1 MDPRIDPDT
10 ATRPAGSH
18 RRVVAALA
26 AFALAL
32 GAGGAVA
39 ACDDEDNEG
48 PAEEAGQ
55 AVDEAGEEAGEAIED
70 ADEEV
75 GEDEK

>member
-1 MDPRIDPDT
+1 MDVWR
-10 ATRPAGSH
+10 
-18 RRVVAALA
+18 RRVVAL
-26 AFALAL
+26 L
-32 GAGGAVA
+32 GALTLGLSGAA
-39 ACDDEDNEG
+39 AGCGDDDDEG

-55 AVDEAGEEAGEAIED
+55 AVDEAGEEAGDALDE